1 MLNSDWISVFRQ
13 LPQELHPLTVLVLHN
28 RAEITIETVLRVEP
42 TFLAIRG
49 RMGGTT
55 DGGLLFMVPYDQLT
69 AVYLFKVLGEAE
81 VNAIFGAPKSTS
93 QMLTRSAQAARQA
106 AGMTGSSQAAPPPA
120 PAPAPAPMPVA
131 AAVPAFGRPPEATA
145 VARNNLLERLRA
157 ARQAA
162 TPPNGK

>member
-1 MLNSDWISVFRQ
+1 MLNADWIAVFRQ
-13 LPQELHPLTVLVLHN
+13 LPPDLHPLTVLVLHN
-28 RAEITIETVLRVEP
+28 RTEITIETLLRVEP

-55 DGGLLFMVPYDQLT
+55 DGGLLFVVPYDQLA
-69 AVYLFKVLGEAE
+69 AVYLYKVLGEAE
-81 VNAIFGAPKSTS
+81 VNAIFGPPKSTS
-93 QMLTRSAQAARQA
+93 QMLSRSALAARQA
-106 AGMTGSSQAAPPPA
+106 AGTTGSSQAAPQPA
-120 PAPAPAPMPVA
+120 PAPAPAPVPIA
-131 AAVPAFGRPPEATA
+131 AAMPAFGRPPEATA